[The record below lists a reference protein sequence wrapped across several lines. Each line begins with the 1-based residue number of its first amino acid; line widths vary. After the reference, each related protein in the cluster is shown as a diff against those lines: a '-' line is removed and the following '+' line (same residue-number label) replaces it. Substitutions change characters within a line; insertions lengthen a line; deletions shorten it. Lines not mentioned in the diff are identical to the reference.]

1 MTNMTGSIARRY
13 DMELNEIQYEWIK
26 ARIDILLPLVD
37 DLTPEDNPNR
47 IELEILSEL
56 GAEYSEKHFTLG
68 EPSLIDVLKL
78 RMYELGLTQK
88 ALAELIGVSPSRL
101 CDYLSGKCEPT
112 LKIAREIC
120 RKLDIDAS
128 IVLGV

>member
-1 MTNMTGSIARRY
+1 MAKIKNMYQYDWAVARV
-13 DMELNEIQYEWIK
+13 EEILN
-26 ARIDILLPLVD
+26 LVD
-37 DLTPEDNPNR
+37 DTTPQDAPER
-47 IELEILSEL
+47 IELELLSDL
-56 GAEYSEKHFTLG
+56 VSEYSEEHFSLG
-68 EPSLIDVLKL
+68 EPSLVDVLKL
-78 RMYELGLTQK
+78 RMYEMGLNQK

-120 RKLDIDAS
+120 RKLDVDAN

>member
-1 MTNMTGSIARRY
+1 
-13 DMELNEIQYEWIK
+13 MELKRKQYEWIK
-26 ARIDILLPLVD
+26 ERVEYLLPLVD
-37 DLTPEDNPNR
+37 DHTSEDDPAR

-56 GAEYSEKHFTLG
+56 AAEYSEKHFSIG
-68 EPSLIDVLKL
+68 EPCLIDVLRLK
-78 RMYELGLTQK
+78 MYEMGLNQK
-88 ALAELIGVSPSRL
+88 ALAELIGISPSRL

-112 LKIAREIC
+112 LKIAREMC

>member
-1 MTNMTGSIARRY
+1 
-13 DMELNEIQYEWIK
+13 MELNKCQYEWIK
-26 ARIDILLPLVD
+26 TRVEQLLPLVD
-37 DLTPEDNPNR
+37 DSTPENNPER
-47 IELEILSEL
+47 IELEILSGL
-56 GAEYSEKHFTLG
+56 AAEYSEKHFSLG

-78 RMYELGLTQK
+78 KMFEMGLSQK
-88 ALAELIGVSPSRL
+88 ALAELIGISPSRL

-112 LKIAREIC
+112 LKIAREMC